1 MQPQKKKSNVKLGLI
16 WKDIFK
22 AYKLLK
28 PFFAFLRHH
37 VEHYIIS
44 INSAV
49 TCGLTECKMCA
60 EGEARAVMREMS
72 YKSWLKKVAPFQPI
86 SLNAVEISSV
96 CANAEREKAMRN
108 VKGGDGNS
116 FMGEI
121 FNWNDEDKICY
132 DLKGGGQSFMKR
144 FI

>member
-1 MQPQKKKSNVKLGLI
+1 M
-16 WKDIFK
+16 
-22 AYKLLK
+22 
-28 PFFAFLRHH
+28 
-37 VEHYIIS
+37 
-44 INSAV
+44 
-49 TCGLTECKMCA
+49 
-60 EGEARAVMREMS
+60 
-72 YKSWLKKVAPFQPI
+72 
-86 SLNAVEISSV
+86 
-96 CANAEREKAMRN
+96 CANAEREKAICN

>member
-1 MQPQKKKSNVKLGLI
+1 MRCSHKKKKSNVKLGLI

-72 YKSWLKKVAPFQPI
+72 YKSWLKKVAPF
-86 SLNAVEISSV
+86 
-96 CANAEREKAMRN
+96 
-108 VKGGDGNS
+108 
-116 FMGEI
+116 
-121 FNWNDEDKICY
+121 
-132 DLKGGGQSFMKR
+132 
-144 FI
+144 